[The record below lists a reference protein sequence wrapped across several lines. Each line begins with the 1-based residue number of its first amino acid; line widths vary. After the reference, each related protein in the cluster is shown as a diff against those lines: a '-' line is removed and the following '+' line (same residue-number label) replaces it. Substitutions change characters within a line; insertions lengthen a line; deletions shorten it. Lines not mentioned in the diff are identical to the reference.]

1 MTRMSGTAEFFAN
14 RSPSKPVTR
23 FTQVGQTNFWLISK
37 FKEMYEKPAAVIS
50 DWLGISER
58 TAKRKLGCE
67 RELSAEEIGLLI
79 RSEQGFHFVTAIMG
93 DARPEWWRI
102 CSALMDAADIRKM
115 QMAAQRRIAKTLEG
129 ALDADRTLSA
139 TIARAEALAIQD
151 EEHVRPHIDALR
163 SIGRVSHRAM
173 AQAQSKGRGR

>member
-1 MTRMSGTAEFFAN
+1 MTRMSGTIEAFAN
-14 RSPSKPVTR
+14 RAPSKTVTSL
-23 FTQVGQTNFWLISK
+23 TQVGQTNFSLINK
-37 FKEMYEKPAAVIS
+37 FKEMYAKPAAVMA
-50 DWLGISER
+50 DWLGVSER

-67 RELSAEEIGLLI
+67 RELSAEEIGRLI
-79 RSEQGFHFVTAIMG
+79 RSEQGFHFVTAVMG

-151 EEHVRPHIDALR
+151 EEHARPHIDALR
-163 SIGRVSHRAM
+163 SMARVSGRAV
-173 AQAQSKGRGR
+173 APAKGRRR

>member
-1 MTRMSGTAEFFAN
+1 MTRMSGTIEDFAN
-14 RSPSKPVTR
+14 RRPSKAVTS
-23 FTQVGQTNFWLISK
+23 FTQVGQTNSSLISK
-37 FKEMYEKPAAVIS
+37 FKEMYAKPAAVMA
-50 DWLGISER
+50 DWLGVSDR

-67 RELSAEEIGLLI
+67 RELSADEIGRLI

-93 DARPEWWRI
+93 DARPEWWRV

-129 ALDADRTLSA
+129 ALDADRSLAA

-151 EEHVRPHIDALR
+151 EEHARPHIDALR
-163 SIGRVSHRAM
+163 SMGRPSDRAV
-173 AQAQSKGRGR
+173 ASSKGRRR

>member
-1 MTRMSGTAEFFAN
+1 MTRMSGMVEAFAN

-37 FKEMYEKPAAVIS
+37 IKEMYGKPAALLA
-50 DWLGISER
+50 DWLDVSER

-67 RELSAEEIGLLI
+67 RELSAEEIGVLI

-102 CSALMDAADIRKM
+102 CATLMDAADIRKM

-163 SIGRVSHRAM
+163 SIGRVQGRTLAS
-173 AQAQSKGRGR
+173 SKGRRR